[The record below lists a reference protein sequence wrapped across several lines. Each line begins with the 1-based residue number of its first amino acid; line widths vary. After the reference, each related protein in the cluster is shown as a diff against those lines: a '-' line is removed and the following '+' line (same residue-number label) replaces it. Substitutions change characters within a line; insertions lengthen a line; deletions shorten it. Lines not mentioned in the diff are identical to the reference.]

1 MNVWRFPW
9 GNFPSVFLHAAE
21 SLVKKHPRYAAAK
34 SGDSIA
40 ALDLILDT
48 ISLEQVE
55 RLRDFLMGKKAVL
68 VSAHAYETT
77 GVNAI
82 PEILADELGR
92 LLGLATDASIVQT
105 NVVYHTGSD
114 GIGRLARQPTFE
126 GAVIQDEI
134 YVLVDDFVG
143 MGGTLANLRGYIEHG
158 GGKVLAAVALTGK
171 PRSAILRLEEDQLL
185 ELRRNHGPD
194 LEQWWKTEFGH
205 SFDCLTQS
213 EARYLAKIEDTD
225 AIRNRIAA
233 AKQA

>member
-82 PEILADELGR
+82 PEILADERVACSAWRPMPALSRPMSFITQDRTASGVWPDSRRSKGR
-92 LLGLATDASIVQT
+92 
-105 NVVYHTGSD
+105 
-114 GIGRLARQPTFE
+114 
-126 GAVIQDEI
+126 
-134 YVLVDDFVG
+134 
-143 MGGTLANLRGYIEHG
+143 
-158 GGKVLAAVALTGK
+158 
-171 PRSAILRLEEDQLL
+171 
-185 ELRRNHGPD
+185 
-194 LEQWWKTEFGH
+194 
-205 SFDCLTQS
+205 
-213 EARYLAKIEDTD
+213 
-225 AIRNRIAA
+225 
-233 AKQA
+233 